1 MAQSLDR
8 GTGVRALTS
17 PSTCNKKYKL
27 CEPTLHMRV
36 QVLRAPS
43 HMRVQVLRA
52 PSTYEG
58 ASSASPL
65 SYESASSA
73 DPLSYESESSG
84 GTPTA
89 QNSRV
94 PWNPNPRKSEHSG
107 CRVALRVGGGHAAS
121 VQGVARLLPASPCDR
136 GPHGVCDWGVRPQGS
151 GGQALQVPSRAPCTL
166 AS

>member
-89 QNSRV
+89 QNSGLQE
-94 PWNPNPRKSEHSG
+94 PRTHAREA
-107 CRVALRVGGGHAAS
+107 RPQGGWRLS
-121 VQGVARLLPASPCDR
+121 VLGEATPPRLQGVARLRPASPCGRERD
-136 GPHGVCDWGVRPQGS
+136 GVS
-151 GGQALQVPSRAPCTL
+151 
-166 AS
+166 